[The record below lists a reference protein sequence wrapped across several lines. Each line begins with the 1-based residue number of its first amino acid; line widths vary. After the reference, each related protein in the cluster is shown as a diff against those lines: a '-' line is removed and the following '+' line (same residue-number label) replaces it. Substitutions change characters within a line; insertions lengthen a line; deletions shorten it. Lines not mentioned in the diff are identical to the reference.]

1 MNKFQKLFSR
11 IHNFC
16 IYSIF
21 GFLASLINIACY
33 WILRHLWHWQYLIA
47 NTLAW
52 LVANIFGFFTNKSI
66 VFKSKYTNIHAF
78 IREFINFFTL
88 RSLSFFID
96 TGLMFIGISLFH
108 YPSMLVKIIDQI
120 IVGIVNYYFSRFNF
134 VWCNRFIMRA
144 KNNFHLPI
152 DEIND
157 KD

>member
-52 LVANIFGFFTNKSI
+52 LVANIFGFLLINQSFLNQ
-66 VFKSKYTNIHAF
+66 NIQ
-78 IREFINFFTL
+78 
-88 RSLSFFID
+88 
-96 TGLMFIGISLFH
+96 ISMLLFVNLLTFLH
-108 YPSMLVKIIDQI
+108 YAVYPSLLIL
-120 IVGIVNYYFSRFNF
+120 G
-134 VWCNRFIMRA
+134 
-144 KNNFHLPI
+144 
-152 DEIND
+152 
-157 KD
+157 